1 MDLQNIIRR
10 KRPNKMIQFNTLF
23 NNNNNIMSGG
33 EAL

>member
-1 MDLQNIIRR
+1 MDLKNILWR

-23 NNNNNIMSGG
+23 NNNNNMSGG

>member
-1 MDLQNIIRR
+1 MDLQNILWR

-23 NNNNNIMSGG
+23 NNNMSGG

>member
-1 MDLQNIIRR
+1 MKLQNILWR

-23 NNNNNIMSGG
+23 NNNNMSGG